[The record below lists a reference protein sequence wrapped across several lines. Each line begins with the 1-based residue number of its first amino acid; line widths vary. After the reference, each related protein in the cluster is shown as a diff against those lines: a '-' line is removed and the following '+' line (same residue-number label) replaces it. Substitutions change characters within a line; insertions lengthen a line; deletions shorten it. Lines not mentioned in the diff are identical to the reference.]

1 MKKRME
7 KLVSVLCVAAMVGLT
22 ACSASKPA
30 ETAAPKAEAESV
42 SEEKTTGAEPAAEAV
57 DFPKDTVN
65 IICHAAAGGGSD
77 ALARQVAQGLQDESG
92 WTVTVDNKTGGSGS
106 VGMQFVMNSKADGYT
121 IGTAPVELS
130 MIEALGYAELA
141 PEDVQLLGCGMSW
154 PAALYV
160 PADAPYDTLE
170 DFVNY
175 CKENPGT
182 VRVANSGIGSIWHI
196 AACVLADKS
205 GIEISHVPYD
215 GATGAVTALLG
226 KEIDAVVVGTCEGYS
241 YVESGD
247 FKCLASFSEERSS
260 VLPDVPTAKE
270 QGSDI
275 NVVCW
280 VGFLAPKG
288 IEEGKLQILEDALK
302 NVFAS
307 DAYVKFCEGRGCDS
321 TYYTPDEFLAMAS
334 EDYKYYSELIT
345 SLKIGQ

>member
-1 MKKRME
+1 MKKNMR
-7 KLVSVLCVAAMVGLT
+7 KLVFVLCVAVVAGLT
-22 ACSASKPA
+22 ACSSSAPA
-30 ETAAPKAEAESV
+30 ESKASESKAEAKTESN
-42 SEEKTTGAEPAAEAV
+42 SEKAAASI

-77 ALARQVAQGLQDESG
+77 ALSRQVAQGLQDENG

-130 MIEALGYAELA
+130 MIKALGYADLS

-160 PADAPYDTLE
+160 PADAPYETLD
-170 DFVNY
+170 DFIKY
-175 CKENPGT
+175 CAENPGK

-196 AACVLADKS
+196 AACVLADKAD
-205 GIEISHVPYD
+205 IELNHVPYD

-260 VLPDVPTAKE
+260 VLPETATAKE
-270 QGSDI
+270 QGHDI

-288 IEEGKLQILEDALK
+288 IEEGKLRILEDALK

-307 DAYVKFCEGRGCDS
+307 DAYVEFCKGRGCDS
-321 TYYTPDEFLAMAS
+321 TYYTPEEFLAMA
-334 EDYKYYSELIT
+334 ENDFAYYSELIT

>member
-1 MKKRME
+1 MKKRMA
-7 KLVSVLCVAAMVGLT
+7 KMVPVLCVAAMVGLT
-22 ACSASKPA
+22 ACSSAKPA
-30 ETAAPKAEAESV
+30 ETKAPETKAEAA
-42 SEEKTTGAEPAAEAV
+42 SEKEPAGEEPAAAV
-57 DFPKDTVN
+57 DFPKDTLN

-77 ALARQVAQGLQDESG
+77 ALARQVAQGLQDGNG

-106 VGMQFVMNSKADGYT
+106 VGMQFVMNSKPDGYT

-130 MIEALGYAELA
+130 MIEALGYAQLA

-160 PADAPYDTLE
+160 PADAPYDTVE
-170 DFVNY
+170 DFINY
-175 CKENPGT
+175 CTENPGK

-196 AACVLADKS
+196 AACVLADKT
-205 GIEISHVPYD
+205 GIEINHVPYD

-260 VLPDVPTAKE
+260 VLPDAPTAME
-270 QGSDI
+270 QGHDI

-288 IEEGKLQILEDALK
+288 IEEAKQQILVDALK
-302 NVFAS
+302 NVFAGG
-307 DAYVKFCEGRGCDS
+307 AYIEFCKGRGCDS
-321 TYYTPDEFLAMAS
+321 TYYTPDEFLAMA
-334 EDYKYYSELIT
+334 EADYTYYSELI
-345 SLKIGQ
+345 SDLKIGQ